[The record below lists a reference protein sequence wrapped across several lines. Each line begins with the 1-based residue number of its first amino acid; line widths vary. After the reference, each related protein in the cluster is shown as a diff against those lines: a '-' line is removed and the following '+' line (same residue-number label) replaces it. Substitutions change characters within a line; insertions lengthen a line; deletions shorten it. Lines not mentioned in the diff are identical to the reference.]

1 MSFAQERLWF
11 LAQLEPESASY
22 NLATAVRLTGSLD
35 VAVVERCLSEIVRR
49 HEILRTTFAVVDG
62 QPSQVVQPDGAARIE
77 RLDLGVLPPAQREA
91 EVRRVIEREARR
103 PFDLTNG
110 PLLRLTLLRLGSEEH
125 ILLWV
130 VHHIVF
136 DGWSTSLVLGEFA
149 ALYTAFVAGR
159 PAPLADPAL
168 QYADFAHWQRQRV
181 EGGLLEA
188 QLAYWKKQLSDQPGV
203 LELPTDR
210 PRPATQRYQGARRF
224 FRVPG
229 ALAEALGA
237 LARREETTLFAVLT
251 AAFQA
256 LLARH
261 AGTFDVSVGTPVT
274 NRSRAELEGLVGCFA
289 NTVVLRADLS
299 GDPSFA
305 RLLGRVTQTVREAQT
320 HQEVPFDQV
329 VEAVSPVRDLSH
341 APLCQVMFALQPV
354 LRQPMEIPGLGVRLL
369 DLDVGGAQFDLSL
382 DVAPDEDGLAAA
394 LEYDTDLF
402 DEATIARMA
411 DHLLRLLAG
420 AAASPGA
427 RLSELPMLA
436 AEEQKQV
443 LGWRTAGALRKTP
456 SAVHRMFEE
465 HAARA
470 PGATAVVHE
479 ERQITYGELDR
490 RANQLAQLLRRRG
503 VGPEVRVGLCLPR
516 SIEMIAA
523 VLGVLKAG
531 GAYVPIDPNLPRERV
546 AAMIDGAGIRVVI
559 AQEGAAAEQRP
570 GVAVIQLDASW
581 ACVRREV
588 SSAPPPPAGEPAP
601 EQAAY
606 ILYTSGSTGTPK
618 GVVVPHRAIASFV
631 DVAAGVYEISPRDR
645 VLQFASLSFDAS
657 AEEIFPCLARGATL
671 VLRTEAM
678 LESVAGFLA
687 ACGAWG
693 VTAAVLPTMYWHRVV
708 AALGEGAALPPCLRQ
723 LVITG
728 EAALPERVS
737 AWRASPGA
745 ARVRLL
751 NAYGPTE
758 TTVTATVSNLSA
770 AADPRD
776 AWVVPIGRPL
786 ANTRAY
792 VLDPAGQPVPAGVVG
807 ELYLG
812 GQGLARGYW
821 ARPDLTAERF
831 VPDPFADRP
840 GERLYRTGDRARWRA
855 DGQLEFAG
863 RVDHQVKLRGF
874 RIEPGEIEARLGEQP
889 GVREAVVIVR
899 QDRPEERRLVAY
911 VAAGADVEPE
921 ALRRALK
928 EQVPDYMVPSAFVVL
943 EELPHTPY
951 GKIDRRALPA
961 PAAPS
966 GEAATPRTEAEA
978 ALAGIWAELLGR
990 PAVGVQENFFE
1001 LGGDSILALQVVS
1014 RARAAGLS
1022 LTPRQIFQ
1030 HQTIADLAAV
1040 AAPAPTPA
1048 AAAPLAPFVE
1058 DAPLTP
1064 IQRWFFELGGPS
1076 PHHWNQTVLLELR
1089 QRISVEALTA
1099 AVRATADHH
1108 GALRLRFTREADGF
1122 RQRYAG
1128 SGAAEV
1134 ARVDLSN
1141 LPAEA
1146 QAAALARAAGEHQ
1159 ARLHLS
1165 EGPLLRAVL
1174 FDLGPERPGR
1184 LLLIAHHLVVDAVSW
1199 RILLEDLQTAHRQ
1212 HGAGEAIRLPDET
1225 LSFGEFARRLCA
1237 HARSE
1242 EVARQAEA
1250 WIAASRPTAALP
1262 ADDPAGGSLEAE
1274 TVYLTQFLG
1283 AEDTRA
1289 LLHATPAYR
1298 MRVDEILLAAF
1309 AGALAR
1315 WTGDPAV
1322 RIDLEGHG
1330 RDALDDVDLSRT
1342 VGWFTSIYP
1351 VRLEVPAGAAPD
1363 GVLKATKEQLRA
1375 VPRGGATYGVLRY
1388 LSEDERAARLR
1399 AHAAPQVSFNYL
1411 GQWDDLFAS
1420 SPLFAHA
1427 EGDVG
1432 RDHDPR
1438 TPRGYE
1444 LEVDAAIVGGRLRVM
1459 WNYSGARYRPE
1470 TIARLSED
1478 FAARLRALVAHCLSP
1493 DSGGYTPSDFPLAR
1507 LDQARLDRLLGAGR
1521 DVEDV
1526 HPLSPL
1532 QQGLLFHSL
1541 WEPGSGVYVEQ
1552 VTCRLEGALDVDA
1565 FRRAWEAVVEHHGVL
1580 RTTFASEG
1588 ADEPL
1593 QVVRRGAALE
1603 IELEDWR
1610 DAGAEEQRARM
1621 AARVDSDRARGFD
1634 LARGPLMRVA
1644 LLRVGDEAHHVLWSH
1659 HHLVLDGWA
1668 ASLVL
1673 QDAFAAYDA
1682 LRAGREV
1689 ALSPRRRYR
1698 EYIAWLRERDA
1709 GAEEPF
1715 WRGALSG
1722 FSAATPLPLERV
1734 TAAEG
1739 MSGHGATIVSLSEA
1753 ATARLQRFAQ
1763 QHRVTASTLVQAA
1776 WALLLSRAARSD
1788 DVVFGITVAG
1798 RSAPLAGIDAMV
1810 GLFINTLPLR
1820 VAVPQAAT
1828 VADWLRDLLR
1838 ATTELG
1844 PHEHTPLAQARAFS
1858 AIPAGQ
1864 PLFES
1869 LLVFENY
1876 PTDPRTQA
1884 GLPGLGVRD
1893 VAFADQTNYPLTL
1906 AVLPGSQLQLR
1917 LSYDRQRFDEDAA
1930 SRLLGLVEVALRQ
1943 LVSRPEARVGEL
1955 SLLGELESRRVVT
1968 DWNATERAYPDERR
1982 VHELFEAQARRAP
1995 DAVAVIFDEKRL
2007 SYRELN
2013 ERANQVAHALRKRG
2027 VGPDVLVA
2035 IAAERS
2041 VELVVGLL
2049 GILKAGGAYVPI
2061 DPDYPID
2068 RIAFMLED
2076 AAAPVLLSQWPVA
2089 SRLPA
2094 HGAQVLCLDVDRAE
2108 IDREPTD
2115 NLATPLSPDNLAYTI
2130 YTSGSTG
2137 RPKGAG
2143 NSHRGLLNRLQWMQ
2157 ERYGLTP
2164 DDRVLQKTPFS
2175 FDVSVWEFFWPLITG
2190 AGLVVARPGD
2200 HRDGERLV
2208 ELITRHG
2215 VTTLH
2220 FVPPML
2226 QAFLETPGVAS
2237 CQSLR
2242 RIICSGEAL
2251 PAELARRCFER
2262 LDHAELHNLYGPTE
2276 ASIDV
2281 TYWACERGDSS
2292 ASVPIGYPI
2301 ANTQIY
2307 LLDRH
2312 GQPVPAGVA
2321 GELHIGGVGL
2331 ARGYH
2336 RRPALTAER
2345 FVPDPFGSAP
2355 GGRLYRTGDLARHRP
2370 DGAIEFLGRLD
2381 FQVKIRGLRV
2391 ELGEIEA
2398 RLLQHH
2404 GVGEAIVLARD
2415 EAHGGK
2421 RLVAY
2426 VAGRADGAALDP
2438 KALRAWL
2445 GEVLPA
2451 YMVPSPIVVLDRMP
2465 LSPNGK
2471 VDRRALPAPEQLD
2484 APAQRPFT
2492 APRTEPERILAEVWA
2507 EALRREQVGV
2517 EDDFFELGG
2526 DSIVSLQVIA
2536 RAAQRGLRLT
2546 PKQIFAG
2553 RTIAALARDL
2563 SAAQAGPRPPASPP
2577 PAAIEPFG
2585 LARLARAQLDA
2596 LLQAGGDIEDVVP
2609 ASPVQQGMLFHS
2621 LLTPEDSPYFNQVV
2635 CRFAQGLDVE
2645 AFARAFEVLGAR
2657 HAILRTGFVTGVE
2670 EPHQV
2675 VRRAVRLP
2683 LEVLD
2688 WRELPEAEHAAALER
2703 FLREDRRR
2711 GLRFEEPPLMRVTV
2725 MRLPERAD
2733 QIVWSVHHALLDG
2746 WCQGLILKEWLTYYE
2761 EARRG
2766 ALRER
2771 EPAPPYRSYIAW
2783 LERQDMA
2790 AAEAFFRAHLRG
2802 LTAPTPL
2809 PERAGADAAPG
2820 FREHRARLSPGAT
2833 GALQGFAQA
2842 QGVTLNTA
2850 VQAAWALLL
2859 ARSSGEPDV
2868 LFGVTVAGR
2877 PADLPEAGSIMG
2889 AFINSLPLRLR
2900 VDPEMR
2906 LAAWLHEIQEL
2917 NLELRQYEYSPLV
2930 QVQQWSE
2937 VERGAPLFESLLV
2950 FQNFPLDEAVDEHR
2964 RALGIE
2970 VSTEEAWTNYPL
2982 TIAVVP
2988 GSELALSLSFDT
3000 RRLDGG
3006 TVARMAADLCALLER
3021 MAGQPEA
3028 RLAKLA
3034 ALGGPGSELAA
3045 EEARL
3050 AAAWRAARRDDRP
3063 AADGARG
3070 RKAGPAPGLAARAA
3084 GDRPRTA
3091 TEEAVAGI
3099 WAEVL
3104 DLKAVGVDE
3113 TFFEIGGHSLL
3124 ATRVISR
3131 VRAAFQVELPLRTL
3145 FDHPTVAR
3153 LARAVDEAVRQQQGV
3168 TLPPITGQLT
3178 GPTSDGAPPLSFAQ
3192 QRLWFLAQLEPT
3204 AASYNIPAAVRL
3216 VGPLDVDRLKRGLEA
3231 VVRRH
3236 ASMRTTFAEID
3247 GRPAMIVRPEQPVA
3261 LSIADLR
3268 AAPAEEREAAAQRAL
3283 EAEASRA
3290 FDLTEGPLFRITLLR
3305 LGEREHA
3312 LLVVLHH
3319 IVSDGWSLSLLVSE
3333 VMELYAAGAE
3343 GRAAALPS
3351 LPVQYAD
3358 YARWQRAWLT
3368 GPVLD
3373 QQLAYW
3379 RQRLGAEPPVLRLP
3393 TDRPRPPARSYRGAR
3408 HAFALP
3414 GELSAALG
3422 ALARGQGVT
3431 SFMLLLGAF
3440 EVLLARYSGQ
3450 TDLCIGTP
3458 IAGRTRVEV
3467 EGLIGFFVN
3476 TLVLRADLGG
3486 DPRFTELLARVR
3498 EEVLA
3503 AQAHQDLPF
3512 EQLVQALRPA
3522 RDLGNTPLFQ
3532 VMFSLQEAPQR
3543 APRRAIDGLE
3553 ILTLDVDP
3561 GSAQFDLSLHM
3572 AVTPEGLSGSL
3583 EYSTDLFEERS
3594 IRRMADDL
3602 LKLLEGIAARPTSRL
3617 GELPLPEPREAA
3629 PPEPPSPALLGPRQ
3643 DTADGA
3649 GGADAARP
3657 AAEADAAPATA
3668 VEAQLAEIWAAV
3680 LGRERVGRHDNFFEL
3695 GGDSILSLQVVSRA
3709 KQAGLRVTAR
3719 QMFQHQ
3725 TVAALAA
3732 AAGLAPAAAAPA
3744 EEDPAGGDVPLT
3756 PIQRRFFARGLPNP
3770 HHWNQSL
3777 LLSVSEPLEWPALEA
3792 AVRALL
3798 RHHGALRLRYV
3809 PEERGFRQTLAR
3821 SDEPATVV
3829 HRADLAG
3836 VPEAEQPRALEAHAA
3851 RWQASL
3857 DLTAGP
3863 LLRVVGFDLGA
3874 GRPGRLLLVAHHLVI
3889 DGVSWRILLEDLEA
3903 AYDQARRG
3911 APAQLPDR
3919 TTSFPRW
3926 AARLEAAAQDAA
3938 LQEEAAFWLGLPWDR
3953 LAPLPVDEPAGDRAE
3968 TAMATLKVGL
3978 SGAETRSLLEAVS
3991 EAYRTRI
3998 DEFLLAGLAL
4008 ALARWTGQPLSAIEV
4023 EGHGREALDGDD
4035 LDLSRTIGWFTSA
4048 YPVLLEVAPDATPG
4062 AVLKTAKEQL
4072 RRVPRRGLPYGA
4084 VRELGKGAIA
4094 DQLRRLPTP
4103 GVALNYLGQ
4112 WDQVVGAGARFSL
4125 AAESSGAEHDLRS
4138 PLAYEI
4144 EIDAA
4149 VYDGRLEATFRYSA
4163 ARYRQETV
4171 AEVSALW
4178 RDALRE
4184 LIAHCLSPDAGGY
4197 TPSDFTDVALGS
4209 DELDSILEA
4218 LD

>member
-1 MSFAQERLWF
+1 MREDVFVFPMSFAQERLWF

-62 QPSQVVQPDGAARIE
+62 QPSQVVQPDGAARLE
-77 RLDLGVLPPAQREA
+77 RLDLGVLPPAQRDA
-91 EVRRVIEREARR
+91 EVRRVIDREARR
-103 PFDLTNG
+103 PFDLTSG

-125 ILLWV
+125 VLLWV

-149 ALYTAFVAGR
+149 ALYTAFAAGR
-159 PAPLADPAL
+159 PAPLAEPAL

-188 QLAYWKKQLSDQPGV
+188 QLGYWTRQLSGQPGV

-237 LARREETTLFAVLT
+237 LARREETTLFAVLM
-251 AAFQA
+251 AGFQA

-261 AGTFDVSVGTPVT
+261 AGTFDISVGTPVT

-299 GDPSFA
+299 GDPSFV
-305 RLLGRVTQTVREAQT
+305 RLLARVTQTVREAQT

-354 LRQPMEIPGLGVRLL
+354 LRQPAEIPGLGVRLL

-382 DVAPDEDGLAAA
+382 DVAPDGDGLAAA

-420 AAASPGA
+420 AAASPA
-427 RLSELPMLA
+427 TRLSELPMLA
-436 AEEQKQV
+436 AEEQRQV
-443 LGWRTAGALRKTP
+443 LGWRTTGALRKAP
-456 SAVHRMFEE
+456 RAVHRMFEE
-465 HAARA
+465 QAARA

-479 ERQITYGELDR
+479 ERQIAYGELDR

-531 GAYVPIDPNLPRERV
+531 GAYVPLDPNLPRERI
-546 AAMIDGAGIRVVI
+546 AAMIGGAGIRVVI
-559 AQEGAAAEQRP
+559 AEEGAAADQPP

-581 ACVRREV
+581 ACARREL
-588 SSAPPPPAGEPAP
+588 SSAAPPPAGEPAP

-618 GVVVPHRAIASFV
+618 GVVVPHRAIASFT

-693 VTAAVLPTMYWHRVV
+693 VTAAVLPTMYWHRIV
-708 AALGEGAALPPCLRQ
+708 AGLGEGAALPPCLRQ
-723 LVITG
+723 IVITG

-758 TTVTATVSNLSA
+758 TTVTATVSNLTA
-770 AADPRD
+770 AGPRD
-776 AWVVPIGRPL
+776 AWAIPIGRPL

-831 VPDPFADRP
+831 VPDPFADQP
-840 GERLYRTGDRARWRA
+840 GERLYRTGDRARWRT

-889 GVREAVVIVR
+889 GVREAVVVVR
-899 QDRPEERRLVAY
+899 QDRAEERRLVAY
-911 VAAGADVEPE
+911 VAASAGVSPE
-921 ALRRALK
+921 ELRRALK
-928 EQVPDYMVPSAFVVL
+928 EQVPDYMVPAAFVVL

-978 ALAGIWAELLGR
+978 ALAGIWSELLGR

-1040 AAPAPTPA
+1040 AAPAAAPV
-1048 AAAPLAPFVE
+1048 AAAPLAS

-1108 GALRLRFTREADGF
+1108 GALRLRFTREADGW

-1128 SGAAEV
+1128 SAAAAV
-1134 ARVDLSN
+1134 ARVDLSD

-1146 QAAALARAAGEHQ
+1146 QAEALARAAGEHQ
-1159 ARLHLS
+1159 ARLHLA

-1174 FDLGPERPGR
+1174 FDLGPARPGR

-1199 RILLEDLQTAHRQ
+1199 RILLEDLQTAYRQ
-1212 HGAGEAIRLPDET
+1212 HDRGEAIRLPDET
-1225 LSFGEFARRLCA
+1225 VPFGEWARRLCA

-1242 EVARQAEA
+1242 EVARQAES
-1250 WIAASRPTAALP
+1250 WLAASRPTAALP
-1262 ADDPAGGSLEAE
+1262 ADDPAGASLEAD
-1274 TVYLTQFLG
+1274 TVQRIHFLG

-1289 LLHATPAYR
+1289 LLQATPAYR
-1298 MRVDEILLAAF
+1298 ARVDELLLAAF
-1309 AGALAR
+1309 AGALAQ
-1315 WTGDPAV
+1315 WTGDRAV

-1351 VRLEVPAGAAPD
+1351 VRLEVPADAAP
-1363 GVLKATKEQLRA
+1363 GGALKALKEQLRA
-1375 VPRGGATYGVLRY
+1375 VARGGATYGVLRY

-1399 AHAAPQVSFNYL
+1399 EHAAPQVSFNYL

-1444 LEVDAAIVGGRLRVM
+1444 LELDAAIVGGRLRVT
-1459 WNYSGARYRPE
+1459 WSYSGARYRPE
-1470 TIARLSED
+1470 TIARLCED
-1478 FAARLRALVAHCLSP
+1478 FTARLRALVAHCLAP

-1526 HPLSPL
+1526 FPLSPL

-1552 VTCRLEGALDVDA
+1552 VTCRLEGALDVGA
-1565 FRRAWEAVVEHHGVL
+1565 FRRAWEAVVDHHAVL
-1580 RTTFASEG
+1580 RATFAWEG

-1593 QVVRRGAALE
+1593 QIVRRGAAVE

-1610 DAGAEEQRARM
+1610 GVGAEEQRARM
-1621 AARVDSDRARGFD
+1621 AARVEADRARGFD

-1682 LRAGREV
+1682 LRAGRAV

-1698 EYIAWLRERDA
+1698 EYIAWLREREA
-1709 GAEEPF
+1709 GAEAPF
-1715 WRGALSG
+1715 WRGALAG
-1722 FSAATPLPLERV
+1722 FSAATPLPLERA
-1734 TAAEG
+1734 TREASTEG
-1739 MSGHGATIVSLSEA
+1739 TSGHGAEIVALSES

-1844 PHEHTPLAQARAFS
+1844 PHEHTPLVQARAFS

-1876 PTDPRTQA
+1876 PVDPRTQA

-1917 LSYDRQRFDEDAA
+1917 LSYDRQRFDEEAA
-1930 SRLLGLVEVALRQ
+1930 SRLLGLVEAALRQ

-1968 DWNATERAYPDERR
+1968 EWNATERAYPDERR
-1982 VHELFEAQARRAP
+1982 VHELFEAQAEQTP
-1995 DAVAVIFDEKRL
+1995 DAVAVLFDERRL

-2013 ERANQVAHALRKRG
+2013 ARANQLAHALRRRG

-2061 DPDYPID
+2061 DPDYPLD

-2094 HGAQVLCLDVDRAE
+2094 HRAEVLCLDADRALF
-2108 IDREPTD
+2108 DTEPTR
-2115 NLATPLSPDNLAYTI
+2115 NLATPVSPDNLAYTI

-2137 RPKGAG
+2137 RPKGAA

-2157 ERYGLTP
+2157 EQYRLTP
-2164 DDRVLQKTPFS
+2164 HDRVLQKTPFS

-2190 AGLVVARPGD
+2190 AALVVASPGD

-2226 QAFLETPGVAS
+2226 QAFLETPAVSS
-2237 CQSLR
+2237 CRSLR
-2242 RIICSGEAL
+2242 RVICSGEAL

-2262 LDHAELHNLYGPTE
+2262 LERAELHNLYGPTE

-2281 TYWACERGDSS
+2281 TSWACQRLDTS
-2292 ASVPIGYPI
+2292 ASVPIGAPI

-2312 GQPVPAGVA
+2312 GHPVPAGVA

-2336 RRPALTAER
+2336 RRPELTAER
-2345 FVPDPFGSAP
+2345 FVPDPFGSDP
-2355 GGRLYRTGDLARHRP
+2355 GGRLYRTGDLARHRH

-2398 RLLQHH
+2398 RLLQHP

-2426 VAGRADGAALDP
+2426 VAGRADGAALDS
-2438 KALRAWL
+2438 KSLRAWL

-2451 YMVPSPIVVLDRMP
+2451 YMVPAPILVLDRMP

-2484 APAQRPFT
+2484 APAHRPRT

-2507 EALRREQVGV
+2507 EVLRRAPIGV

-2526 DSIVSLQVIA
+2526 DSIVTLQVIA
-2536 RAAQRGLRLT
+2536 RAAERGLRLT
-2546 PKQIFAG
+2546 PKQIFAR
-2553 RTIAALARDL
+2553 RTIAALAADL
-2563 SAAQAGPRPPASPP
+2563 SAAQAGPRPPAPPP
-2577 PAAIEPFG
+2577 PAAIEPFS

-2596 LLQAGGDIEDVVP
+2596 LLRADDGIEDVVP

-2645 AFARAFEVLGAR
+2645 AFTRAFEVLGAR

-2683 LEVLD
+2683 MEVLD
-2688 WRELPEAEHAAALER
+2688 WRELPEAEQAAALER
-2703 FLREDRRR
+2703 YLREDRRR
-2711 GLRFEEPPLMRVTV
+2711 GFRFEEPPLLRVTV

-2746 WCQGLILKEWLTYYE
+2746 WCQGLILKEWLTCYD

-2766 ALRER
+2766 ALAER
-2771 EPAPPYRSYIAW
+2771 EAAPPYRSYIAW

-2790 AAEAFFRAHLRG
+2790 AAEAFFRAHLEG

-2833 GALQGFAQA
+2833 RALQGFAQA

-2859 ARSSGEPDV
+2859 ARTSGEPDV

-2900 VDPEMR
+2900 VDPEMT
-2906 LAAWLHEIQEL
+2906 LAAWLHQIQEL

-2982 TIAVVP
+2982 TVAVVP

-3000 RRLDGG
+3000 RRLDEA
-3006 TVARMAADLCALLER
+3006 TVARMAATMCALLER

-3028 RLAKLA
+3028 RLAELA
-3034 ALGGPGSELAA
+3034 ALGGPEQ
-3045 EEARL
+3045 ERL
-3050 AAAWRAARRDDRP
+3050 AAARRDDRP
-3063 AADGARG
+3063 KADGKRR
-3070 RKAGPAPGLAARAA
+3070 RKAGAARAP

-3091 TEEAVAGI
+3091 AEETVAGI

-3104 DLKAVGVDE
+3104 GQKAVGDE

-3131 VRAAFQVELPLRTL
+3131 IRAAFQVELPLRTL
-3145 FDHPTVAR
+3145 FDHPTVAQ
-3153 LARAVDEAVRQQQGV
+3153 LARAVDAAVRQQRGV
-3168 TLPPITGQLT
+3168 ALPPITAQ
-3178 GPTSDGAPPLSFAQ
+3178 PVEGAPPLSFAQ

-3216 VGPLDVDRLKRGLEA
+3216 AGPLDVDRLKRGLEA

-3247 GRPAMIVRPEQPVA
+3247 GRPAMIIRAEQPVA
-3261 LSIADLR
+3261 LSIVDLR
-3268 AAPAEEREAAAQRAL
+3268 AAPAQDREAEAQRAL

-3319 IVSDGWSLSLLVSE
+3319 IVSDGWSLSLLVNE
-3333 VMELYAAGAE
+3333 VMELYAAD
-3343 GRAAALPS
+3343 AAALPS

-3408 HAFALP
+3408 HTFTLP
-3414 GELSAALG
+3414 GELSAELG
-3422 ALARGQGVT
+3422 ALARGHGVT
-3431 SFMLLLGAF
+3431 SFMLLLAAF

-3450 TDLCIGTP
+3450 TDLCVGTP

-3467 EGLIGFFVN
+3467 EGLIGLFVN

-3522 RDLGNTPLFQ
+3522 RDLGSTPLFQ
-3532 VMFSLQEAPQR
+3532 VMFSLQEAPRR
-3543 APRRAIDGLE
+3543 APPIAGLE
-3553 ILTLDVDP
+3553 ILPLDVDP

-3572 AVTPEGLSGSL
+3572 AATPEGLSGSF

-3594 IRRMADDL
+3594 IRRMAGDL
-3602 LKLLEGIAARPTSRL
+3602 LTLLAGIAARPTSRID
-3617 GELPLPEPREAA
+3617 ELPLPAPREAA
-3629 PPEPPSPALLGPRQ
+3629 PPEPPSQALLGPREAARQ
-3643 DTADGA
+3643 DPA
-3649 GGADAARP
+3649 GGAGEPDDARL
-3657 AAEADAAPATA
+3657 AAAQDAAPVTA
-3668 VEAQLAEIWAAV
+3668 VEARLAEIWAAV

-3709 KQAGLRVTAR
+3709 KQAGLRLTAR

-3725 TVAALAA
+3725 TLAALAA
-3732 AAGLAPAAAAPA
+3732 AAGLS
-3744 EEDPAGGDVPLT
+3744 PAGAASAEDDPTAGDVPLT

-3770 HHWNQSL
+3770 HHWNQAL
-3777 LLSVSEPLEWPALEA
+3777 LLTVSEPLEWPALEA
-3792 AVRALL
+3792 AVQALL

-3809 PEERGFRQTLAR
+3809 PEERGFRQTLT
-3821 SDEPATVV
+3821 SHEPATIL

-3836 VPEAEQPRALEAHAA
+3836 VPQAEQPRALEAHAA

-3889 DGVSWRILLEDLEA
+3889 DGVSWRILLEDLEV

-3919 TTSFPRW
+3919 TTSFARW
-3926 AARLEAAAQDAA
+3926 AARLTAAAQDAA
-3938 LQEEAAFWLGLPWDR
+3938 LQEEAAYWLGLPWDR

-3968 TAMATLKVGL
+3968 TAMASLKVGL
-3978 SGAETRSLLEAVS
+3978 SAAETRSLLEAAP
-3991 EAYRTRI
+3991 EAYRTRV
-3998 DEFLLAGLAL
+3998 DELLLAGLAL

-4035 LDLSRTIGWFTSA
+4035 LDLSRTVGWFTSV
-4048 YPVLLEVAPDATPG
+4048 YPVLLEIAPDAAPG
-4062 AVLKTAKEQL
+4062 AALRAVKEQL

-4084 VRELGKGAIA
+4084 VRELGTGTIA
-4094 DQLRRLPTP
+4094 DRLRRLPAL
-4103 GVALNYLGQ
+4103 GVGFNYLGQ

-4125 AAESSGAEHDLRS
+4125 AAESPGAEHDPRS
-4138 PLAYEI
+4138 PLAYEL

-4171 AEVSALW
+4171 AAVSALW

-4197 TPSDFTDVALGS
+4197 TPSDFTDVALAS
-4209 DELDSILEA
+4209 DELDSILAA